1 MIVKRIVLILMVS
14 FIVGLPAYA
23 DNSRPFFLRTAAT
36 MNGAEVPAGVY
47 QLSWEAHGSIVRV
60 TLSKGGRFIAA
71 AQGAWVKQG
80 VKYTNDAALLRVNP
94 DGSRSLVEIRLAG
107 TKRTIVFSDSDPIL
121 RLSAK

>member
-1 MIVKRIVLILMVS
+1 MIGTRIALIFMVS
-14 FIVGLPAYA
+14 FIAGFPAYA

-36 MNGAEVPAGVY
+36 VNGAEVPAGLY
-47 QLSWEAHGSIVRV
+47 QLSWEAQGSIVRV
-60 TLSKGGRFIAA
+60 TLSKDGRFIAI

-107 TKRTIVFSDSDPIL
+107 AKRTIVFSDSDPIL

>member
-1 MIVKRIVLILMVS
+1 MIVKRIVLLLMVS
-14 FIVGLPAYA
+14 FIAGFPAYA

-36 MNGAEVPAGVY
+36 VNGAEVPAGLY
-47 QLSWEAHGSIVRV
+47 QLSWEAQGSIVRV
-60 TLSKGGRFIAA
+60 TLSKDGRFIAT

-80 VKYTNDAALLRVNP
+80 VKYTNDAALLRVNS
-94 DGSRSLVEIRLAG
+94 DGSRSLVEIRLGG